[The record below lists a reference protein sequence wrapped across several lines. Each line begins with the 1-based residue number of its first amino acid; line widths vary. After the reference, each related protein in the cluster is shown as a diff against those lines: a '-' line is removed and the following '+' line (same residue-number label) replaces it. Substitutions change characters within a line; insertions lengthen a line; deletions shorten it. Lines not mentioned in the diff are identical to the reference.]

1 MIQNG
6 VFRLK
11 QDATV
16 MDDLVFRKGQEFEL
30 IGGVIYMGG
39 FPPQTNL
46 QGLIKR
52 WMDNNQ
58 NLFINDTRDFTRG
71 KQV

>member
-11 QDATV
+11 RDATV
-16 MDDLVFRKGQEFEL
+16 TDDLEFKMGQEFEL

-39 FPPQTNL
+39 FPLQTNL

-58 NLFINDTRDFTRG
+58 NLFINDTRDFTKGRN
-71 KQV
+71 